1 MRVVSNFPIPEV
13 STPVPSLMTM
23 RLAVVSIFW
32 DHRADAAAFCF
43 GYSGSD
49 FFQLCFLVSQVLIDL
64 GDVVVVGFLHFF
76 FVAFKIIF
84 G

>member
-1 MRVVSNFPIPEV
+1 MRAVSNSPIPEV
-13 STPVPSLMTM
+13 NTPVPSLMTM
-23 RLAVVSIFW
+23 RLAVVSIFI
-32 DHRADAAAFCF
+32 DQRIDSSAFYF
-43 GYSGSD
+43 LFTGSD
-49 FFQLCFLVSQVLIDL
+49 FFQFSFLVSQVLIDL

>member
-1 MRVVSNFPIPEV
+1 MRFVSNLPIPEV
-13 STPVPSLMTM
+13 STPVPSLMTI
-23 RLAVVSIFW
+23 RLALVSIFR
-32 DHRADAAAFCF
+32 DQRIDGSAFCF
-43 GYSGSD
+43 LFTGSD
-49 FFQLCFLVSQVLIDL
+49 FFQFSFLVSQVLIDL